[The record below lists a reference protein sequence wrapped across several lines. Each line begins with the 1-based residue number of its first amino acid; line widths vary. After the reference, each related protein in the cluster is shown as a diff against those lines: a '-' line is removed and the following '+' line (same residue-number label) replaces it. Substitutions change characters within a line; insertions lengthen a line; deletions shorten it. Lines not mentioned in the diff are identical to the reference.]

1 MSNPDSNASAK
12 IRWVPRARIAAFV
25 HSKVRNPHGKSYIA
39 RRFLQWFS
47 GLLILENRWGAG
59 CVDTG

>member
-1 MSNPDSNASAK
+1 
-12 IRWVPRARIAAFV
+12 VPRARIAAFV